1 MEGGDAQVTSQ
12 HPLFVGFTARCV
24 AEEDQEEEEGD
35 VQVTCQHL
43 FVGFTQVCVVEEDP
57 EEEEEGGDVNLTC
70 QHLFVG
76 FTHVSVVEEDQEEEE
91 EAREEGDDVA
101 GAEGQQRRQRSHRH
115 GDLWRH
121 LSQHVH
127 LQYNN

>member
-1 MEGGDAQVTSQ
+1 M
-12 HPLFVGFTARCV
+12 
-24 AEEDQEEEEGD
+24 AEKDQEEEEGD
-35 VQVTCQHL
+35 VQVTCQHP
-43 FVGFTQVCVVEEDP
+43 FVGFMQVCAVEEDQ

-76 FTHVSVVEEDQEEEE
+76 FTQVCVVEEDQEEEE

-101 GAEGQQRRQRSHRH
+101 GAEGQQSRQRSHRH

-127 LQYNN
+127 LQHSNR

>member
-1 MEGGDAQVTSQ
+1 M
-12 HPLFVGFTARCV
+12 

-43 FVGFTQVCVVEEDP
+43 FVGFTQVCAVEEDQ
-57 EEEEEGGDVNLTC
+57 EEEEGGDVNLTC

-76 FTHVSVVEEDQEEEE
+76 FTQVRVVEEDQEEEE
-91 EAREEGDDVA
+91 EAREEGDEVA

-115 GDLWRH
+115 GDLWIALCGVVLRCMIRA
-121 LSQHVH
+121 
-127 LQYNN
+127 N

>member
-1 MEGGDAQVTSQ
+1 MLILPVNTRLSA
-12 HPLFVGFTARCV
+12 
-24 AEEDQEEEEGD
+24 
-35 VQVTCQHL
+35 
-43 FVGFTQVCVVEEDP
+43 FTQVCAVEEDQK
-57 EEEEEGGDVNLTC
+57 EEEEGGDVNLTC

-76 FTHVSVVEEDQEEEE
+76 FTQVCVVEEDQEEEE

-101 GAEGQQRRQRSHRH
+101 GAGGQQSRQRSHRH

-127 LQYNN
+127 LQHSNR